1 MEETKV
7 CETCQMNVPA
17 NELDAH
23 NAEMHPEAADAAVE
37 AAPETEDAAVAEMPT
52 EPATD
57 APAEEAAA

>member
-23 NAEMHPEAADAAVE
+23 NAEMHPEAADEAVE
-37 AAPETEDAAVAEMPT
+37 AAPVADEVVAEMPET
-52 EPATD
+52 PVTD
-57 APAEEAAA
+57 APADEAAA